1 MKNFGFI
8 KVASAI
14 PVVKIADCK
23 YNATQILSLIKK
35 AESNHVQIISF
46 PELCITGYTCGDL
59 FHQQL
64 LIKSAQEHLCYLLE
78 ETKSSGIVFIAGLPV
93 LVSNRLFNAAA
104 VCQSG
109 KILGIVP
116 KTFLPNSNEYSEKRW
131 FFSGKDE
138 PNNEISLCGQRVL
151 FGTNLLF
158 TDGNMRFA
166 VEICE
171 DLWVPLSPSTRHALN
186 GAQLIFNLSAT
197 NELIGKNGY
206 LKQLIAGQSAK
217 CIAGYIYSSA
227 GFGESSTDLVFAG
240 NGLIAENGA
249 LLAESERFSFEE
261 QLITAEIDIERLNS
275 ERIKN
280 TGFAQISPEA
290 IKNVNANLNYYRIVS
305 FQLPENKKMVL
316 SRTIS
321 PYPFVPPVSEM
332 EERCEEIFAIQAGGL
347 ATRLF
352 HTNIKQVVLGISGGL
367 DSTLALLVCVKTF
380 DKLNIPRKNITGITM
395 PGFGTTGRTYNNA
408 LQLMQS
414 LGISIREISIK
425 AACEQHFRE
434 IGHDPSV
441 ADTTFENAQAR
452 ERTQILMDYA
462 NKVNGLVIGTG
473 DLSELALGWATYGGD
488 HISMYGVNAS
498 IPKTLIRYL
507 VRHIAE
513 TSLDDAS
520 KTTLLDI
527 INTPVSPELL
537 PVDEEGKC
545 TQQTEDLV
553 GPYEL
558 HDFFLYYTI
567 RFGFSPAKI
576 FFLATQ
582 AFENRYSRE
591 IIKKWMQVF
600 FRRFFSQQFK
610 RSCSPDAPK
619 VGSVSLSPRGDWRM
633 PSDASSEEWLRE
645 IAEL

>member
-1 MKNFGFI
+1 MQNFGFI

-23 YNATQILSLIKK
+23 HNTAQILSLIKK
-35 AESNHVQIISF
+35 AENEKIQIVCF
-46 PELCITGYTCGDL
+46 PELSITAYTCGDL

-64 LIKSAQEHLCYLLE
+64 LIKSAQEHLCLLLK
-78 ETKSSGIVFIAGLPV
+78 ETENSEIIFIVGLPV
-93 LVSNRLFNAAA
+93 LQSNRLFNAAA

-109 KILGIVP
+109 KILGVVP
-116 KTFLPNSNEYSEKRW
+116 KTYLPNHHEYSEKRW
-131 FFSGKDE
+131 FTSGKDALS
-138 PNNEISLCGQRVL
+138 NEINLCGQHVPFSSNTL
-151 FGTNLLF
+151 FS
-158 TDGNMRFA
+158 DGEIRFA
-166 VEICE
+166 VEIGE
-171 DLWVPLSPSTRHALN
+171 DLNVPQSPSTQHALN
-186 GAQLIFNLSAT
+186 GAQLIFNLSAS
-197 NELIGKNGY
+197 NELTGKNGY
-206 LKQLIAGQSAK
+206 LKQTIAQQSAK
-217 CIAGYIYSSA
+217 CVSGYVYCSA

-240 NGLIAENGA
+240 NGLIAENRTF
-249 LLAESERFSFEE
+249 LAESNRFSFEK
-261 QLITAEIDIERLNS
+261 QLIAAEIDIERLDS
-275 ERIKN
+275 DRLKN
-280 TGFAQISPEA
+280 TGFTQEIPTEA
-290 IKNVNANLNYYRIVS
+290 NNYRAVS
-305 FQLPENKKMVL
+305 FQLPKIEKTAL
-316 SRTIS
+316 SRTI
-321 PYPFVPPVSEM
+321 PPHPFVPPGPQM
-332 EERCEEIFAIQAGGL
+332 ADRCEEIFSIQVGGL

-352 HTNIKQVVLGISGGL
+352 HAGIKQVVLGISGGL

-414 LGISIREISIK
+414 LGITIKEINIK
-425 AACEQHFRE
+425 PACEQHFKDIE
-434 IGHDPSV
+434 HDPSI
-441 ADTTFENAQAR
+441 ADITFENAQAR

-473 DLSELALGWATYGGD
+473 DLSELALGWATYNGD

-498 IPKTLIRYL
+498 IPKTLIRHL
-507 VRHIAE
+507 IRHIVEKQANE
-513 TSLDDAS
+513 ATKA
-520 KTTLLDI
+520 TLSDI
-527 INTPVSPELL
+527 IDTPVSPELL
-537 PVDEEGKC
+537 PVNEEGKC
-545 TQQTEDLV
+545 VQKTEDFV

-582 AFENRYSRE
+582 VFENKYNQE

-600 FRRFFSQQFK
+600 FRRFFNQQFK

-633 PSDASSEEWLRE
+633 PSDASYEEWLRE
-645 IAEL
+645 IVDL